1 MKKRIEIVNQRKSIS
16 LIDDIVYSQTID
28 NQGNSINLY
37 MSMLIQNVN
46 VERKIVMTESNDNE
60 KYPIILCIPGGGFT
74 HCERNR
80 ILPEVQFLAEE
91 GFLIA
96 SIDYRLSSTAN
107 YPAQME
113 DIYSAIDFLK
123 SHAEQYHIDANQIGV
138 LGRSAGGC
146 LSLMAGMNV
155 KTCYAIKAACSMYGI
170 ADLPLWIQHEIY
182 SHTFSNAVTAIDT
195 LGGRFAGGTDET
207 VLENAALA
215 SPINHINEGMAHLL
229 ILHGDNDPI
238 VPLQQSEKLYEK
250 IKEKKM
256 ENKVDFY
263 IVANAGH
270 GSKEFFQDKIK
281 RIIIEYFKLH
291 LKKEEGKSE

>member
-1 MKKRIEIVNQRKSIS
+1 
-16 LIDDIVYSQTID
+16 
-28 NQGNSINLY
+28 
-37 MSMLIQNVN
+37 
-46 VERKIVMTESNDNE
+46 
-60 KYPIILCIPGGGFT
+60 
-74 HCERNR
+74 
-80 ILPEVQFLAEE
+80 
-91 GFLIA
+91 
-96 SIDYRLSSTAN
+96 
-107 YPAQME
+107 ME

-146 LSLMAGMNV
+146 LSLMACMNV

-195 LGGRFAGGTDET
+195 LGGRFAG
-207 VLENAALA
+207 
-215 SPINHINEGMAHLL
+215 
-229 ILHGDNDPI
+229 HGDNDPI